1 MFIVVLGLVVVG
13 QSLVVVGTV
22 GLCLVVME
30 GSELAW
36 LEGFELRGLV
46 LEAVGTPTP
55 TPTTLQKM

>member
-1 MFIVVLGLVVVG
+1 M
-13 QSLVVVGTV
+13 VGTV

-55 TPTTLQKM
+55 TLTTLQKM